1 MAETEKIAFYS
12 SRNIHKFNIEITN
25 LLFEC
30 RIFWARI
37 ISSNSESL
45 FTKNT
50 KHSFYE
56 IQYALQG
63 HIGMVIGD
71 GTQIAIPESDFLIV
85 PPNTYHQIVSSDECG
100 ARFIMAFSLDCRTD
114 ALRKTAAEINALHP
128 YRETPHMR
136 QLLSVI
142 LQKNYHDDPLRK
154 ESITALVEC
163 FLLEVLETINGSSRE
178 PHPLRAS
185 TDHERKVAEVMSFI
199 YDAGGIGITVSDIAN
214 RFRMSPRQ
222 LNRLFTAKTGHNLSE
237 AIALEKLRKIEDLI
251 RSTRLSFSEIAEICG
266 FSDGY
271 AMNKFF
277 KRHNRVNLSEFRA
290 LAKKEAPKQKSST
303 HNHPKE

>member
-1 MAETEKIAFYS
+1 MTETGKTAFYS
-12 SRNIHKFNIEITN
+12 SHNIHKFNIEITN
-25 LLFEC
+25 ALFEC

-71 GTQIAIPESDFLIV
+71 GMQTTIPESDFLIV
-85 PPNTYHQIVSSDECG
+85 PPNTYHQVVSSDDCG
-100 ARFIMAFSLDCRTD
+100 ARFIMAFSLECRTD
-114 ALRKTAAEINALHP
+114 ALRKAAEEINALHS

-163 FLLEVLETINGSSRE
+163 FLLEVLETINSSFRE
-178 PHPLRAS
+178 PHSLRTS
-185 TDHERKVAEVMSFI
+185 TDHERKVADVMSFI
-199 YDAGGIGITVSDIAN
+199 YDTGGIGITVSDIAN
-214 RFRMSPRQ
+214 RFRMSQRQ
-222 LNRLFTAKTGHNLSE
+222 LNRLFTTQTGHTLSD

-251 RSTRLSFSEIAEICG
+251 RSTGLSFSEIAEICG

-290 LAKKEAPKQKSST
+290 LAKKEAPKQKT
-303 HNHPKE
+303 IHNHPKE